1 MEFNAPSLISSN
13 PQVDQAYRIA
23 IGDVCG
29 NILPFQ
35 DGLLEAPAPVLL
47 AGLDYNTPWTRDAAI
62 NVWNGVGLWLPE
74 VSRNTLVSVLE
85 RGSNGAMI
93 GGQYWDS
100 ILWSVGA
107 WAFYLYSGNRGFLRL
122 ALEATRNSLARL
134 EQEEFDPQYGLFR
147 GPAVYGD
154 GVAAYPDRYAQ
165 TNGSSSI
172 LEWPAHHPVERAP
185 KGFGLPMMA
194 LSTNCVY
201 YQAYR
206 LAGAMA
212 VDAGQRIDPSWSEKA
227 QSLRANIQ
235 KHFWNPQS
243 GAFRYLVDRWGGCES
258 QEGLGSSFAL
268 LFGVAE
274 ADQVGKVIENQVI
287 PEAGIPCVWPNFER
301 YASPEGMRFGRHAGT
316 IWPPIQAFWAE
327 AVARAG
333 RLDRFAHEF
342 ERLTRHI
349 VRDAQCAEIYHPLTG
364 EIYGGV
370 QEGGTGADGMQ
381 WASCRRQTWSATA
394 YLRMIWLGLTGMR
407 VSPEGAAF
415 QPFLPP
421 GLEDVFIQG
430 LPYRGGRLD
439 IHLRGQGNRLEDFKR
454 NGVSGRAFVPA
465 DITNTQVLEIRLG
478 GAS

>member
-1 MEFNAPSLISSN
+1 MEFNSPSLKTSN
-13 PQVDQAYRIA
+13 PLVDQAYRIA

-62 NVWNGVGLWLPE
+62 NVWNGLGLWLPD
-74 VSRNTLVSVLE
+74 VARNTLVSVLE
-85 RGSNGAMI
+85 RGPNGVFI

-107 WAFYLYSGNRGFLRL
+107 WTFYLYTGNRGFLRL

-134 EQEEFDPQYGLFR
+134 EQEEFDPEYGLFR

-172 LEWPAHHPVERAP
+172 LDWPACHPDERAA
-185 KGFGLPMMA
+185 KGYGLPMMA

-212 VDAGQRIDPSWSEKA
+212 VDAGQRSDPTWSDKA
-227 QSLRANIQ
+227 QKLRASIL
-235 KHFWNPQS
+235 KHFWNPQT
-243 GAFRYLVDRWGGCES
+243 GAFRYLVDRWGGCDS

-274 ADQVGKVIENQVI
+274 ADQVGQVLDNQVV
-287 PEAGIPCVWPNFER
+287 PEAGVPCVWPNFER
-301 YASPEGMRFGRHAGT
+301 YAAADGMRFGRHAGT
-316 IWPPIQAFWAE
+316 VWPPIQAFWAE
-327 AVARAG
+327 AAARAG

-342 ERLTRHI
+342 EQLTSHI
-349 VRDAQCAEIYHPLTG
+349 ARDVQCTEIYHPLTG

-370 QEGGTGADGMQ
+370 QEGGTGEDGMQ
-381 WASCRRQTWSATA
+381 WASCRRQSWSATA

-415 QPFLPP
+415 QPLLPP
-421 GLEDVFIQG
+421 SLDEVFIQG

-439 IHLRGQGNRLEDFKR
+439 IFIRGQGNRLEEFKR
-454 NGVSGRAFVPA
+454 NGISGRAFVPA
-465 DITNTQVLEIRLG
+465 DITNTHVLEIRLG
-478 GAS
+478 SA